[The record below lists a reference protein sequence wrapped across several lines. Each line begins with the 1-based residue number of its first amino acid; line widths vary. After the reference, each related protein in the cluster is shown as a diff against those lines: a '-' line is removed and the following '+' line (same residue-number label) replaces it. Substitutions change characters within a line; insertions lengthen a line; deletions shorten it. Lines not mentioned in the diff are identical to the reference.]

1 VVNENRLYEL
11 YTNLQKR
18 LASDLDAARNTN
30 KNANAKG
37 DESELTWLK
46 LFDEH
51 LPHRYRCAK
60 GIVIDCDGAESDAI
74 DIIIYDRQY
83 TPIIYNQHGYPY
95 VPAESVYAV
104 LESKQELD
112 KELIEYAG
120 KKAESV
126 RRLRWTSGKITA
138 ITGNHEPRKPFVPL
152 AGIVAYESTWKPPFG
167 DAFNSGV
174 SGLSE
179 LQRLDFGI
187 AAAHGCFELNH
198 DRKEIKTYPAER
210 ALSAFL
216 IRFLA
221 RLQEL
226 GTVPAID
233 YEIYG
238 RLLAE

>member
-1 VVNENRLYEL
+1 MAPRATPSTSSS
-11 YTNLQKR
+11 TN
-18 LASDLDAARNTN
+18 
-30 KNANAKG
+30 
-37 DESELTWLK
+37 
-46 LFDEH
+46 
-51 LPHRYRCAK
+51 
-60 GIVIDCDGAESDAI
+60 
-74 DIIIYDRQY
+74 RQY
-83 TPIIYNQHGYPY
+83 TPVIYNQHGYPY

-126 RRLRWTSGKITA
+126 RRLRWTSAKITA
-138 ITGNHEPRKPFVPL
+138 ITGNHEPRIPFVPL
-152 AGIVAYESTWKPPFG
+152 AGIVAYESTWKQPFG
-167 DAFNSGV
+167 EAFTSGV

-187 AAAHGCFELNH
+187 AAAHGCFELSH
-198 DRKEIKTYPAER
+198 DTKEIKTYPAER

-216 IRFLA
+216 IRLLA

>member
-1 VVNENRLYEL
+1 MNGNRLHEL
-11 YTNLQKR
+11 YANLQKR
-18 LASDLDAARNTN
+18 LASDLDAARNAN
-30 KNANAKG
+30 KNPNAKG

-46 LFDEH
+46 LFEDH
-51 LPHRYRCAK
+51 LPHRYRSAK
-60 GIVIDCDGAESDAI
+60 GIVIDSNGDESDAI

-83 TPIIYNQHGYPY
+83 TPIIYNQQGYPY
-95 VPAESVYAV
+95 VPVESVYAV

-112 KELIEYAG
+112 KELVQYAG

-126 RRLRWTSGKITA
+126 RKLKWTSAKITA

-152 AGIVAYESTWKPPFG
+152 AGIVAYESTWKDPFG
-167 DAFNSGV
+167 EHFLNSLD
-174 SGLSE
+174 GLGE
-179 LQRLDFGI
+179 PQLLDFGI
-187 AAAHGCFELNH
+187 AAAHGCFEANH
-198 DRKEIKTYPAER
+198 ATKKVTTYPAER
-210 ALSAFL
+210 ALSAFV

-233 YEIYG
+233 YEVYG

>member
-1 VVNENRLYEL
+1 MTR
-11 YTNLQKR
+11 
-18 LASDLDAARNTN
+18 S
-30 KNANAKG
+30 
-37 DESELTWLK
+37 
-46 LFDEH
+46 H
-51 LPHRYRCAK
+51 
-60 GIVIDCDGAESDAI
+60 
-74 DIIIYDRQY
+74 
-83 TPIIYNQHGYPY
+83 
-95 VPAESVYAV
+95 
-104 LESKQELD
+104 
-112 KELIEYAG
+112 
-120 KKAESV
+120 
-126 RRLRWTSGKITA
+126 
-138 ITGNHEPRKPFVPL
+138 PR
-152 AGIVAYESTWKPPFG
+152 
-167 DAFNSGV
+167 V

-198 DRKEIKTYPAER
+198 DKKEIKTYPAER